1 MGNVALISLHAGFPC
16 LSLCRD
22 TAFTNKIH
30 IYVPRPDDQSHTV
43 HEHAGNAL
51 RQRGCMRLPRRKFT
65 LKTSAGNMGWM
76 WAILRAALWKPPG
89 RWQKEHWIANQIT
102 QQSSI
107 VKYSNQCRIT
117 EWRCS
122 LSEVIWLFG
131 RDLEANIK
139 WHSQAILLSECDV
152 FMSEMCIEWDR
163 DWFYPL
169 AIDWIVNNT
178 ELRRFITF
186 QKHHQ
191 HLLRKPFD
199 RDMEAEGQVHPWQP
213 FIVSML
219 VFVFQITSLSNP
231 FSFVI
236 ELFAAQSHGR
246 KNVSMS

>member
-107 VKYSNQCRIT
+107 VKYSNQCRIM

-122 LSEVIWLFG
+122 LSEAMWSF
-131 RDLEANIK
+131 
-139 WHSQAILLSECDV
+139 H
-152 FMSEMCIEWDR
+152 
-163 DWFYPL
+163 L
-169 AIDWIVNNT
+169 AGTLKPTLNGI
-178 ELRRFITF
+178 
-186 QKHHQ
+186 H
-191 HLLRKPFD
+191 KPFYFSRVTFLWAKRVLNEIWID
-199 RDMEAEGQVHPWQP
+199 
-213 FIVSML
+213 FIHWEL
-219 VFVFQITSLSNP
+219 IGLLIALSNEGLLLFRNTTSTFWGSFLIGTWKLKVKFNLDSISVNLNVDVC
-231 FSFVI
+231 FS
-236 ELFAAQSHGR
+236 
-246 KNVSMS
+246 